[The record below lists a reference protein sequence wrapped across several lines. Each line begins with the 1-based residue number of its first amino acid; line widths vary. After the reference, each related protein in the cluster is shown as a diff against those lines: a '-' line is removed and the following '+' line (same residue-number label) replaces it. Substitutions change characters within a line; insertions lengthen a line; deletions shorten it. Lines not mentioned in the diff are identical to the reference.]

1 MTRYIVV
8 CKDDDGCY
16 TMAAHRFFHSRDDAE
31 LYSVTVAPVRAA
43 LIVSVEREI
52 RDEAVD
58 NKGDVS

>member
-1 MTRYIVV
+1 
-8 CKDDDGCY
+8 
-16 TMAAHRFFHSRDDAE
+16 MAAHRFFHSRDDAE